1 MVAVKS
7 RILFV
12 FNDLLWLC
20 ERKETDTFCA
30 SELRCQTLK
39 FWKRFRCGF
48 FFFFNEKDQV
58 HDNPPKNVGG
68 KQAFIVTLKAKQNLE
83 IVLAFKEEE
92 EKTQLISDI
101 FKVQSS
107 YCVWNPFVC
116 SAVGTS
122 DAGREGKERG
132 KHENAASLFGHG
144 QVARVREIGVSSHF
158 GWFSLTLSL
167 FCLQKHVGREC
178 WEVFRAFESKENAD
192 FDSNWIEKECEISC
206 ERV

>member
-1 MVAVKS
+1 MCS
-7 RILFV
+7 TICS
-12 FNDLLWLC
+12 WLC

-101 FKVQSS
+101 SKF
-107 YCVWNPFVC
+107 NPAIVFGTPSFVPL
-116 SAVGTS
+116 S
-122 DAGREGKERG
+122 ERAMP
-132 KHENAASLFGHG
+132 E
-144 QVARVREIGVSSHF
+144 
-158 GWFSLTLSL
+158 
-167 FCLQKHVGREC
+167 
-178 WEVFRAFESKENAD
+178 
-192 FDSNWIEKECEISC
+192 EKEKKEGSMKMQ
-206 ERV
+206 RPSSDTAKSQG